1 METEK
6 LLAKPYLS
14 KTPDRDQA
22 KVATSLENTI
32 VAAGAGSGKTQTLA
46 TRFAYLVMSD
56 SKNSVER
63 ILTLTFT
70 EKAAAEMYRRIYL
83 TLKKFAEELPE
94 CEEKN
99 RAQKAIENFSK
110 AHIQTLD
117 SFSMEIVKQAAN
129 LYGIRPDFSV
139 GAADTSSVIREL
151 AFSFIMRHR
160 EAKSIQWISEAGKF
174 QDATKYFC
182 EAAEKHTSL
191 ADSLLQKCA
200 VFKEGL
206 KKQTKK
212 ISQEFSENNFAL
224 AQIFAGIS
232 DLKIALEEIEP
243 TSKESKEIKK
253 LRSAMQNWEDS
264 AELLARIKSQKI
276 PSVASEEES
285 AIRWVASDDVRR
297 FVDLLGELDVEL
309 KTKSGKFAQVVEC
322 HEKLFGEN
330 GIAKDALN
338 AIDFIFN
345 YENLRELYSL
355 LDDFVEEV
363 NSHKRQ
369 SGSLTFLDSAKLA
382 LRILY
387 DQGQIRK
394 EQREN
399 FTKIMIDEFQDN
411 NGANRDLLL
420 LISRKNENGERLV
433 PCEEN
438 DILEI
443 TGEIMPNRLFFV
455 GDEKQSIYK
464 FRGADVAVFNE
475 LKDKIGGKIL
485 HMSNNYRSDEILLDE
500 FNKFFGAIGQPE
512 KCKDYSVF
520 SKTNSEKK
528 NFEATYDENAAA
540 KFPPAKKD
548 FPEKN
553 SPKTAD
559 ESLHRIHVC
568 MLNTSEKNADE
579 KKSCLSAKESRIY
592 FIAKKILELHSGEQ
606 KIPFKDF
613 AILVK
618 GRTDYPIFARIFSLL
633 NIPFSMDQEANIF
646 AEAPVNDI
654 YAALRLC
661 VYPSDRKCYC
671 AFLCSPFCGMDL
683 QAAQT
688 ILALTKNSDSSE
700 SNDSSESDAEM
711 KNAFDETLEEKI
723 AENISEKNFEKYLH
737 AKNFFNK
744 IRDEVLRKPIAQSIT
759 EFWYECGYRY
769 APLWTKT
776 CEYENGDSARAWK
789 QTENLMEEQYDLLF
803 ELARAADAQNK
814 DVAWFIDQLNVLQEN
829 SREENSELDAKEVNY
844 QTEKKDA
851 VKIMTIYKSKGLEF
865 PYVFICGCANAK
877 EGAKNFDGKIYAVEN
892 FAPVVIYNS
901 LQKNYFAKKVQPL
914 EKEKSAAEFKRL
926 VYVATTR
933 AINHA
938 YIVGEWAKGEKG
950 LSDAARAKLLLNIFD
965 FYERNQDDAP
975 FDFMKIDFVEKSQF
989 ISQTNS
995 HPVSVEDYNKIL
1007 CEQNA
1012 LYNSLDAGK
1021 IIATPKVPRLRTSP
1035 SALEEK
1041 TRQDFSSV
1049 SSQKNDAQETPAS
1062 FSFPQIN
1069 SFVNS
1074 AALPKNEYG
1083 TLFHSF
1089 MEAWSKNPNEFL
1101 PGKISMQNYFF
1112 DESLVQKISEAN
1124 KKILLETFC
1133 EILKTFL
1140 GQKNP
1145 ALDALQNKREFFSE
1159 YKFKTKIHSY
1169 IFTGSIDAVFEN
1181 ADGSY
1186 TVLDYKTDS
1195 APDEKIYYN
1204 QIGCYQKVAADL
1216 FTAGDTSKVG
1226 CVLFFAETGE
1236 FVDITKNARD
1246 AFEKLT
1252 DEKIAELILQK

>member
-1 METEK
+1 MKAEK

-14 KTPDRDQA
+14 KTPDSDQR
-22 KVATSLENTI
+22 KVVTSQENTI

-56 SKNSVER
+56 SRNSVEK

-99 RAQKAIENFSK
+99 RAQNAVENFSK

-139 GAADTSSVIREL
+139 GAADTSSVINEL
-151 AFSFIMRHR
+151 AFSFIMKNR

-191 ADSLLQKCA
+191 ADSLLQKCG
-200 VFKEGL
+200 VFKESL
-206 KKQTKK
+206 KKQARE
-212 ISQEFSENNFAL
+212 ISEFFSEGDSKITQVFA
-224 AQIFAGIS
+224 AVS
-232 DLKIALEEIEP
+232 DLQISLDETKSNSA
-243 TSKESKEIKK
+243 EIKK
-253 LRSAMQNWEDS
+253 LRNAMENWKNFGEVL
-264 AELLARIKSQKI
+264 EEIESQKI
-276 PSVASEEES
+276 PSIISEEEK
-285 AIRWVASDDVRR
+285 AIAWAANDDVRR
-297 FVDLLGELDVEL
+297 FVDLLSEFDVKPGKS
-309 KTKSGKFAQVVEC
+309 KTAAQVIEC

-330 GIAKDALN
+330 GIANDLLN
-338 AIDFIFN
+338 AIDFIYN

-363 NSHKRQ
+363 NSYKRQ
-369 SGSLTFLDSAKLA
+369 SGSLTFVDSAKLA

-394 EQREN
+394 DQRDN

-420 LISRKNENGERLV
+420 LISRENENGEQLF
-433 PCEEN
+433 PNEQK

-443 TGEIMPNRLFFV
+443 TGAVIQNRLFFV

-475 LKDKIGGKIL
+475 LQSKIGGKIL

-500 FNKFFGAIGQPE
+500 FNKFFGAIGQSE
-512 KCKDYSVF
+512 KCKNYSVF
-520 SKTNSEKK
+520 SQTNSTQKS
-528 NFEATYDENAAA
+528 FEATYDENAAA
-540 KFPPAKKD
+540 RFPSAKKD
-548 FPEKN
+548 FFGKN
-553 SPKTAD
+553 PPKD
-559 ESLHRIHVC
+559 SDKSLHRIHVC
-568 MLNTSEKNADE
+568 MLNTSEKKRDE
-579 KKSCLSAKESRIY
+579 QKLYLSVKESRIY
-592 FIAKKILELHSGEQ
+592 FVAKKILELHSGEQ

-613 AILVK
+613 AILAK
-618 GRTDYPIFARIFSLL
+618 SRTDYAEFARIFSLL
-633 NIPFSMDQEANIF
+633 NIPFSMDQQANIF
-646 AEAPVNDI
+646 AEAPINDI

-683 QAAQT
+683 PVAQT
-688 ILALTKNSDSSE
+688 ILALTKNSDLDE
-700 SNDSSESDAEM
+700 TNAET
-711 KNAFDETLEEKI
+711 KKAFDETLEKEI
-723 AENISEKNFEKYLH
+723 AENISEKDFEKYLR
-737 AKNFFNK
+737 AKKFFK
-744 IRDEVLRKPIAQSIT
+744 EIQDEILREPIAHGIT
-759 EFWYECGYRY
+759 KLWYERGYRY

-776 CEYENGDSARAWK
+776 TEYKDGDSMRTWK
-789 QTENLMEEQYDLLF
+789 QTENFMEEQYDLLF

-829 SREENSELDAKEVNY
+829 SRGENSELDAKEVDY
-844 QTEKKDA
+844 QIEKKDA
-851 VKIMTIYKSKGLEF
+851 VKIMTIHKSKGLEF
-865 PYVFICGCANAK
+865 PYVFIYGCAAS
-877 EGAKNFDGKIYAVEN
+877 KNSPRNFEGKIYAVEN
-892 FAPVVIYNS
+892 FVPVVIYNS
-901 LQKNYFAKKVQPL
+901 LKKNYFANRAQPL

-926 VYVATTR
+926 VYVAMTR

-938 YIVGEWAKGEKG
+938 YIVGEWSKGEKG
-950 LSDAARAKLLLNIFD
+950 LSEAAKENLLLNIFD
-965 FYERNQDDAP
+965 FYEDNQSDAP
-975 FDFMKIDFVEKSQF
+975 FEFIKIDLTEKSQF
-989 ISQTNS
+989 NSQTNS
-995 HPVSVEDYNKIL
+995 SPLSVEERNKIL
-1007 CEQNA
+1007 GEQNS
-1012 LYNSLDAGK
+1012 LYNSFDVTQ
-1021 IIATPKVPRLRTSP
+1021 IITTPKIPHLRASP

-1041 TRQDFSSV
+1041 TRPENFALSL
-1049 SSQKNDAQETPAS
+1049 QKDDAQEMPAS
-1062 FSFPQIN
+1062 FSYPQIN

-1074 AALPKNEYG
+1074 SGLQKNEYG

-1089 MEAWSKNPNEFL
+1089 MEAWSKNPFEFI
-1101 PGKISMQNYFF
+1101 PEKISAQNYFF
-1112 DESLVQKISEAN
+1112 DESLVQKISETN

-1133 EILKTFL
+1133 KILKTFL
-1140 GQKNP
+1140 EPKNGKNT
-1145 ALDALQNKREFFSE
+1145 ALDALKNKREFFAE

-1169 IFTGSIDAVFEN
+1169 IFKGSIDAVFEN

-1195 APDEKIYYN
+1195 VPNEKIYYN

-1216 FTAGDTSKVG
+1216 FTAGDVTKIS

-1236 FVDITKNARD
+1236 FIDITEKSRA

-1252 DEKIAELILQK
+1252 DEEIEKLILQ

>member
-200 VFKEGL
+200 VFKESL
-206 KKQTKK
+206 KKQAKK

-243 TSKESKEIKK
+243 TSRESKEIKK

-285 AIRWVASDDVRR
+285 AIRWAASDDVRR

-309 KTKSGKFAQVVEC
+309 KTKSGKMAQVLEC

-399 FTKIMIDEFQDN
+399 FMKIMIDEFQDN

-433 PCEEN
+433 PCDEK

-520 SKTNSEKK
+520 SKMNSEKK

-540 KFPPAKKD
+540 KFPLAKKD

-553 SPKTAD
+553 PSKTAD
-559 ESLHRIHVC
+559 KSLHRIHVC
-568 MLNTSEKNADE
+568 MLNTSEKNTDE

-606 KIPFKDF
+606 KIPFKNF

-683 QAAQT
+683 QATQT

-769 APLWTKT
+769 AQLWTKT
-776 CEYENGDSARAWK
+776 CEYENDDSARAWK

-892 FAPVVIYNS
+892 FAPIVIYNS

-938 YIVGEWAKGEKG
+938 YIVGEWAKGERG
-950 LSDAARAKLLLNIFD
+950 LSEAARAKLLLNIFD
-965 FYERNQDDAP
+965 FYECNENDAP

-995 HPVSVEDYNKIL
+995 HPVSVENYNEIL
-1007 CEQNA
+1007 CKQNA

-1041 TRQDFSSV
+1041 ARQDFSSV

-1133 EILKTFL
+1133 EILKMFL

-1169 IFTGSIDAVFEN
+1169 IFAGAIDAVFEN

-1195 APDEKIYYN
+1195 APDEKNYYN

-1246 AFEKLT
+1246 SFEKLT
-1252 DEKIAELILQK
+1252 DEKIAELISQK

>member
-1 METEK
+1 MEAEK
-6 LLAKPYLS
+6 LLAEPYLT
-14 KTPDRDQA
+14 KTLDSDQA

-83 TLKKFAEELPE
+83 TLKKFVEELPE

-139 GAADTSSVIREL
+139 GATDTSSVIREL
-151 AFSFIMRHR
+151 AFSFIMKHR

-200 VFKEGL
+200 VFKESL
-206 KKQTKK
+206 KKQAKK
-212 ISQEFSENNFAL
+212 ISQEFSENDSAL
-224 AQIFAGIS
+224 AQIFDGIS
-232 DLKIALEEIEP
+232 DLEISLEE
-243 TSKESKEIKK
+243 TNSNSAEIKK
-253 LRSAMQNWEDS
+253 LRSAMQNWKDAS
-264 AELLARIKSQKI
+264 ELLARIKSQKI
-276 PSVASEEES
+276 PSVVSQEEN
-285 AIRWVASDDVRR
+285 ATRWAASDDVRR
-297 FVDLLGELDVEL
+297 FVDLLGELDVKPG
-309 KTKSGKFAQVVEC
+309 KTKNTTQVAEC

-330 GIAKDALN
+330 GIAKNALN

-363 NSHKRQ
+363 NSYKRQ

-411 NGANRDLLL
+411 NSANRDLLL
-420 LISRKNENGERLV
+420 LISRKNENGEQLF
-433 PCEEN
+433 PCDEK

-475 LKDKIGGKIL
+475 LKNKIGGNIL
-485 HMSNNYRSDEILLDE
+485 HMSNNYRSDEILLAE

-528 NFEATYDENAAA
+528 NFEATYDENAMV
-540 KFPPAKKD
+540 KFPPAKKLSL
-548 FPEKN
+548 EKN
-553 SPKTAD
+553 PSKAAD
-559 ESLHRIHVC
+559 ESLHRIHIC
-568 MLNTSEKNADE
+568 LLNTSEKNAAE
-579 KKSCLSAKESRIY
+579 KKSCLSAKESRVY

-613 AILVK
+613 AILSK
-618 GRTDYPIFARIFSLL
+618 SRTDYPEFARIFSLL

-671 AFLCSPFCGMDL
+671 AFLCSPFCGIDL

-688 ILALTKNSDSSE
+688 ILALTKNSDSSNSDK
-700 SNDSSESDAEM
+700 SNAET
-711 KNAFDETLEEKI
+711 KNAFDETLEKEI
-723 AENISEKNFEKYLH
+723 AENISERNFEKYLR
-737 AKNFFNK
+737 AKNFFNE
-744 IRDEVLRKPIAQSIT
+744 IRDEILRKPIAQSIT
-759 EFWYECGYRY
+759 KFWYEYGYRY

-776 CEYENGDSARAWK
+776 SEYENGDSARTWK
-789 QTENLMEEQYDLLF
+789 QTENFMEEQYDLLF

-814 DVAWFIDQLNVLQEN
+814 DVAWFIDQLNILQEN
-829 SREENSELDAKEVNY
+829 SRGENIELETKEVNY

-865 PYVFICGCANAK
+865 PYVFICGCANSK

-901 LQKNYFAKKVQPL
+901 LQQNYFARKVQSL

-938 YIVGEWAKGEKG
+938 YIIGEWAKGEKG
-950 LSDAARAKLLLNIFD
+950 LGDAAKSKLLLNIFD
-965 FYERNQDDAP
+965 FYESNQNDAP
-975 FDFMKIDFVEKSQF
+975 FDFIKIDLFEKSQF

-995 HPVSVEDYNKIL
+995 HPVSVENYNKIL

-1012 LYNSLDAGK
+1012 IYNSLDAEK
-1021 IIATPKVPRLRTSP
+1021 IIATPKVPRLHTSP

-1041 TRQDFSSV
+1041 THQEFSAV
-1049 SSQKNDAQETPAS
+1049 SSQKNDSRETPAS
-1062 FSFPQIN
+1062 FSYPQIN

-1074 AALPKNEYG
+1074 ASLPKNEYG

-1089 MEAWSKNPNEFL
+1089 MEAWSKNLEEFL
-1101 PGKISMQNYFF
+1101 PEKISMQNYFF
-1112 DESLVQKISEAN
+1112 DESLVQKISDAN

-1133 EILKTFL
+1133 EILKKFL
-1140 GQKNP
+1140 GQKEKNP
-1145 ALDALQNKREFFSE
+1145 ALDALQNRRTFFAE

-1169 IFTGSIDAVFEN
+1169 IFAGTIDAAFEN
-1181 ADGSY
+1181 VDGTY

-1195 APDEKIYYN
+1195 VPDEKIYYN

-1216 FTAGDTSKVG
+1216 FTAGDASKIR
-1226 CVLFFAETGE
+1226 CILFFAETGE
-1236 FVDITKNARD
+1236 FVDITKNARA

>member
-14 KTPDRDQA
+14 KTPDSDQA

-139 GAADTSSVIREL
+139 GAADTSAIIREL
-151 AFSFIMRHR
+151 AFSFIMKHR

-200 VFKEGL
+200 VFKESL
-206 KKQTKK
+206 KKQAKK
-212 ISQEFSENNFAL
+212 ISQEFSENDSAL
-224 AQIFAGIS
+224 AQMFAGIS
-232 DLKIALEEIEP
+232 DLKIALEEIEAKP
-243 TSKESKEIKK
+243 KESKEIKK
-253 LRSAMQNWEDS
+253 LRSAIQNWEDS

-276 PSVASEEES
+276 PSIVSEEES
-285 AIRWVASDDVRR
+285 AICWAASEDVRR

-309 KTKSGKFAQVVEC
+309 KTKSGKLAQVLEC

-330 GIAKDALN
+330 GIAQDALN

-420 LISRKNENGERLV
+420 LISRKNENGEQLF
-433 PCEEN
+433 PNEQK

-475 LKDKIGGKIL
+475 LKNKIGGKIL

-548 FPEKN
+548 FLEKN
-553 SPKTAD
+553 PPEFEDK
-559 ESLHRIHVC
+559 SLHRIHVC
-568 MLNTSEKNADE
+568 MLNTSEKNAAE

-618 GRTDYPIFARIFSLL
+618 SRTDYPIFARIFSLL

-671 AFLCSPFCGMDL
+671 AFLCSPFCGIDL

-688 ILALTKNSDSSE
+688 ILAMTKNSDS
-700 SNDSSESDAEM
+700 NKSSAEM

-744 IRDEVLRKPIAQSIT
+744 IRNEILRKPIAQSIT

-776 CEYENGDSARAWK
+776 CEYENDDSARAWK

-829 SREENSELDAKEVNY
+829 SRNENSELDAKDVNY

-865 PYVFICGCANAK
+865 PYVFVCGCANAK

-901 LQKNYFAKKVQPL
+901 LQKNYFARKVQSL

-938 YIVGEWAKGEKG
+938 YIIGEWAKGEKG
-950 LSDAARAKLLLNIFD
+950 LSDAAKSKLLLNIFD
-965 FYERNQDDAP
+965 FYECNQNDAP
-975 FDFMKIDFVEKSQF
+975 FDFMKIDLFEKSQF

-995 HPVSVEDYNKIL
+995 HPVSVENYNKIL

-1012 LYNSLDAGK
+1012 LYNSLDAEK

-1035 SALEEK
+1035 SALEGK
-1041 TRQDFSSV
+1041 TRQEFFAA
-1049 SSQKNDAQETPAS
+1049 SSQKNDASETPAS
-1062 FSFPQIN
+1062 FSYPQIN

-1074 AALPKNEYG
+1074 AALLKNEYG

-1101 PGKISMQNYFF
+1101 PEKISMENYFF
-1112 DESLVQKISEAN
+1112 DESLVQKISDAN

-1133 EILKTFL
+1133 EILKKFL
-1140 GQKNP
+1140 GQKEKNP
-1145 ALDALQNKREFFSE
+1145 ALDALQNKRAFFAE

-1169 IFTGSIDAVFEN
+1169 IFSGTIDAVFEN
-1181 ADGSY
+1181 ADGGY

-1195 APDEKIYYN
+1195 VPDEKNYYN

-1216 FTAGDTSKVG
+1216 FTAGDASKIL
-1226 CVLFFAETGE
+1226 CILFFAETGE
-1236 FVDITKNARD
+1236 FVDITENARA

-1252 DEKIAELILQK
+1252 DEKIAELILQN

>member
-14 KTPDRDQA
+14 KTPDSDQA

-139 GAADTSSVIREL
+139 GAADTSSIIREL
-151 AFSFIMRHR
+151 AFSFIMKHR

-200 VFKEGL
+200 VFKESL
-206 KKQTKK
+206 KKQAEK
-212 ISQEFSENNFAL
+212 ISKEFSENDSAL
-224 AQIFAGIS
+224 AQMFAGIS
-232 DLKIALEEIEP
+232 DLKIALEEIEAKP
-243 TSKESKEIKK
+243 KESKEIKK

-276 PSVASEEES
+276 PSIVSEEES
-285 AIRWVASDDVRR
+285 SIRWAASDDVRR

-309 KTKSGKFAQVVEC
+309 KTKSGKLAQVLEC

-330 GIAKDALN
+330 GIAQDALN

-363 NSHKRQ
+363 NSYKRQ
-369 SGSLTFLDSAKLA
+369 SGSLTFLDSTKLA

-420 LISRKNENGERLV
+420 LISRKNENGEQLF
-433 PCEEN
+433 PNEQK

-548 FPEKN
+548 FLEKN
-553 SPKTAD
+553 LPEFEDK
-559 ESLHRIHVC
+559 SLHRIHVC
-568 MLNTSEKNADE
+568 MLNTSEKNAAE

-671 AFLCSPFCGMDL
+671 AFLCSPFCGIDL

-688 ILALTKNSDSSE
+688 ILALTKNSDS
-700 SNDSSESDAEM
+700 NKSSAEM
-711 KNAFDETLEEKI
+711 KNAFDEILEEKI

-744 IRDEVLRKPIAQSIT
+744 IRDEILRKPIAQSIT

-829 SREENSELDAKEVNY
+829 SRNENSEIDAKEVNY

-865 PYVFICGCANAK
+865 PYVFVCGCANAK
-877 EGAKNFDGKIYAVEN
+877 EGVKNFDGKIYAVEN

-901 LQKNYFAKKVQPL
+901 LQQNYFARKVQSL

-950 LSDAARAKLLLNIFD
+950 LSDAAKSKLLLNIFD
-965 FYERNQDDAP
+965 FYESNQNDAP
-975 FDFMKIDFVEKSQF
+975 FDFMKIDLFEKSQF

-995 HPVSVEDYNKIL
+995 HPVSVENYNKIL

-1012 LYNSLDAGK
+1012 LYNSLDAEK
-1021 IIATPKVPRLRTSP
+1021 IIVTPKVPRLRTSP

-1041 TRQDFSSV
+1041 TRQEFSAAP
-1049 SSQKNDAQETPAS
+1049 SQKNNAPETPAS
-1062 FSFPQIN
+1062 FSYPQIN

-1074 AALPKNEYG
+1074 YALFKNEYG

-1089 MEAWSKNPNEFL
+1089 MEAWSKNPEEFL
-1101 PGKISMQNYFF
+1101 PEKISMQNYFF
-1112 DESLVQKISEAN
+1112 DESLVQKISDAN

-1133 EILKTFL
+1133 EILKKFL
-1140 GQKNP
+1140 GQKEKNP
-1145 ALDALQNKREFFSE
+1145 ALDALQNKRAFFAE

-1169 IFTGSIDAVFEN
+1169 IFTGTIDAVFEN
-1181 ADGSY
+1181 ADGGY

-1195 APDEKIYYN
+1195 VPDEKIYYN

-1216 FTAGDTSKVG
+1216 FTAGDASKIR
-1226 CVLFFAETGE
+1226 CVLFFVETGE
-1236 FVDITKNARD
+1236 FVDITKNARA

-1252 DEKIAELILQK
+1252 DEKIAELLEQN

>member
-6 LLAKPYLS
+6 LLAEPYLL
-14 KTPDRDQA
+14 KTPDSDQA

-83 TLKKFAEELPE
+83 TLKRFAEKLPE
-94 CEEKN
+94 CEEKI
-99 RAQKAIENFSK
+99 RAQNAVKNFSK

-139 GAADTSSVIREL
+139 GAADTSSIIREL

-191 ADSLLQKCA
+191 ADSLLQKCS
-200 VFKEGL
+200 VFKKSLERQA
-206 KKQTKK
+206 KKNSEEFDKDCFEK
-212 ISQEFSENNFAL
+212 IFS
-224 AQIFAGIS
+224 GIS
-232 DLKIALEEIEP
+232 DLKISLEE
-243 TSKESKEIKK
+243 TKSNAAGIKK
-253 LRSAMQNWEDS
+253 LRNAMEEWENSVD
-264 AELLARIKSQKI
+264 LIARIKSQKI
-276 PSVASEEES
+276 PNIVSEKEN
-285 AIRWVASDDVRR
+285 AIFWAASDDVRR
-297 FVDLLGELDVEL
+297 FADLLGDFHL
-309 KTKSGKFAQVVEC
+309 KSNEKPKVANVLEC
-322 HEKLFGEN
+322 YEKLFGEN
-330 GIAKDALN
+330 GIASDALN

-345 YENLRELYSL
+345 YENLSELYSL

-363 NSHKRQ
+363 NFHKRQ
-369 SGSLTFLDSAKLA
+369 SGSLTFADSAKLA

-411 NGANRDLLL
+411 NSANRDLLF
-420 LISRKNENGERLV
+420 LISRENENGERLV
-433 PCEEN
+433 PDEQK

-443 TGEIMPNRLFFV
+443 TGAIMRNRLFFV

-475 LKDKIGGKIL
+475 LKNKIGGKIL
-485 HMSNNYRSDEILLDE
+485 HMSNNYRSDELLLDE

-512 KCKDYSVF
+512 KCKNYSVF
-520 SKTNSEKK
+520 SKSNSTPK

-540 KFPPAKKD
+540 KFPPAKKNYL
-548 FPEKN
+548 EKN
-553 SPKTAD
+553 PPEFFDNSP
-559 ESLHRIHVC
+559 HRIHAC
-568 MLNTSEKNADE
+568 MFNTSEKNADE
-579 KKSCLSAKESRIY
+579 KKSCLSPKESRIY

-613 AILVK
+613 AILSK
-618 GRTDYPIFARIFSLL
+618 SRTDYPEFARIFSLL
-633 NIPFSMDQEANIF
+633 RIPFSLDQETNIF

-671 AFLCSPFCGMDL
+671 AFLCSPFCGIDL
-683 QAAQT
+683 PAAQT
-688 ILALTKNSDSSE
+688 ILALTKKSDSE
-700 SNDSSESDAEM
+700 KSSMET
-711 KNAFDETLEEKI
+711 KKAFDENLEKEI
-723 AENISEKNFEKYLH
+723 AENISEKDFEKYLR
-737 AKNFFNK
+737 AKKFFNE
-744 IRDEVLRKPIAQSIT
+744 IQDEILREPIAQSVT
-759 EFWYECGYRY
+759 KFWYEYGYRY

-776 CEYENGDSARAWK
+776 SEYENGVSSRTWK

-803 ELARAADAQNK
+803 ELARTADAQNK
-814 DVAWFIDQLNVLQEN
+814 DVAWFIDQLDVLQKN
-829 SREENSELDAKEVNY
+829 SRGENAELDSKELNY

-851 VKIMTIYKSKGLEF
+851 VKIMTIHKSKGLEF

-877 EGAKNFDGKIYAVEN
+877 GGQKNFDEKIYAVEN

-901 LQKNYFAKKVQPL
+901 LNENYFAKKNQAI
-914 EKEKSAAEFKRL
+914 EEEKSAAEFKRL

-938 YIVGEWAKGEKG
+938 YIVGEWARGENG
-950 LSDAARAKLLLNIFD
+950 LSAAAKEKLLLNIFD
-965 FYERNQDDAP
+965 FYENDQDDAP
-975 FDFMKIDFVEKSQF
+975 FDFVKIDFVEKSQF
-989 ISQTNS
+989 ISETNS
-995 HPVSVEDYNKIL
+995 HPVSIDEHNKIL
-1007 CEQNA
+1007 GEQNVF
-1012 LYNSLDAGK
+1012 YNSFDDEK
-1021 IIATPKVPRLRTSP
+1021 IIATPKVPRFRASP

-1041 TRQDFSSV
+1041 SRFGIFSPSL
-1049 SSQKNDAQETPAS
+1049 QNDDAQEILAS
-1062 FSFPQIN
+1062 HSYPQIN

-1089 MEAWSKNPNEFL
+1089 MEAWSKNPFEFV
-1101 PGKISMQNYFF
+1101 PEKISMQNYFF

-1133 EILKTFL
+1133 KILKTFFEAKE
-1140 GQKNP
+1140 KNP
-1145 ALDALQNKREFFSE
+1145 ALDALQSNREFFAE

-1169 IFTGSIDAVFEN
+1169 IFTGTIDAVFEN

-1216 FTAGDTSKVG
+1216 FTAGDTSKVS

-1236 FVDITKNARD
+1236 FVDITKNARA

-1252 DEKIAELILQK
+1252 DEKIAELLETN